1 MPTRDPMPPRN
12 PHHRFREA
20 DALLDA
26 ALDLPPAERLAFV
39 DRACAADPELHAA
52 VRRLLD
58 AHDRGGGFLD
68 VPAAAIGLPL
78 MDPSDVPAL
87 AAGRPPTRV
96 GPFRVVRE
104 IGRGGMG
111 AVYLGER
118 DDDQFRQR
126 VALKLVRGG
135 MGEEHL
141 VRRFL
146 EERRILAALEHPN
159 VARLVDGGITPDGLP
174 YFAMEYVDGEPI
186 TEYCDARRVPLE
198 GRLRLFLDV
207 CAAVQYAHRNLIV
220 HRDLKPS
227 NILVTGDGGVKL
239 LDFGI
244 ARLVGE
250 EGGAG
255 LTGTG
260 LRLMTPEYASPEQF
274 LGDPVTTQSDV
285 YSLGVLLYELLTGR
299 HPYRSTGTP
308 RHLIEQRVL
317 SLDPPSLS
325 AQARRPPA
333 AGEPSGP
340 DPETTEELALRR
352 GLTPQRLA
360 RRLRGDLD
368 TIVLKAIRKEPE
380 RRYQSVQELG
390 DDIRRYLTGLPVQA
404 RPETP
409 WYRARK
415 FAGRHR
421 TGVVVTVLALLMLQG
436 FALREVHLRRQAEGA
451 AVEAA
456 SAARRAEAVQ
466 DYLIRIFEVSD
477 PYGLTGERGDNITAR
492 TLLDRGAEQIADD
505 ASLDPDIQAALLG
518 VLGRVYTNL
527 GLFDQAAPLLEQ
539 TLAQRRGRFAAPH
552 PALADALAHLGD
564 HHLARSDYDG
574 AEPLLREALEQRR
587 LLFGDVHPAVA
598 ESLDRLAT
606 LKQQQS
612 LYDEAEALFREALDV
627 RRTVFGPD
635 HPEVGAGLHNLGL
648 VLWWKAEYEEAERL
662 YRDALA
668 VRRRALPVDHLST
681 SQTMHN
687 LAQVLQALGRT
698 DEAEAIFRESLAAKR
713 RTLGDAHPSVT
724 IHLNNL
730 GRLLWET
737 GQMDESEMLIREALR
752 LDRQIFGD
760 EHAFVAA
767 SLDHLG
773 AALRAKGDFDGAEAA
788 YGQALALNSR
798 LLGPTHSRTGLT
810 LNSIGLVR
818 YLAGDLDSAVA
829 SFQDALTIVEE
840 RFGEG
845 HPFTAAVT
853 VHMARAMTERGDA
866 ALAEPLLRAVIDRVA
881 PQLPRGRDQFA
892 LAHTGLG
899 RALIAQGRA
908 DEALAV
914 LAEARRLNTDY
925 FGDEDRRTAEAELGM
940 GVALM
945 ALERYPEAE
954 PLLLRSNRGLEASS
968 IRQPRLLAESRASLA
983 ALYRRTGRLAE
994 ATGSTP

>member
-1 MPTRDPMPPRN
+1 MPPRN
-12 PHHRFREA
+12 PRHRFGEA

-39 DRACAADPELHAA
+39 DRACASDPELHAA

-58 AHDRGGGFLD
+58 AHDRGEHFLE

-78 MDPSDVPAL
+78 MDQDDVPAL
-87 AAGRPPTRV
+87 AAGRAPTRV

-111 AVYLGER
+111 AVYLAER

-135 MGEEHL
+135 MGEEYL

-159 VARLVDGGITPDGLP
+159 VARLVDGGISPDGLP
-174 YFAMEYVDGEPI
+174 YFAMEYVEGEPI
-186 TEYCDARRVPLE
+186 TTYCDARRVPIE

-207 CAAVQYAHRNLIV
+207 CAAVEYAHRSLIV
-220 HRDLKPS
+220 HRDLKPG
-227 NILVTGDGGVKL
+227 NILVTGDGVVKL

-244 ARLVGE
+244 ARLVDD

-260 LRLMTPEYASPEQF
+260 VRLMTPEYASPEQF
-274 LGDPVTTQSDV
+274 LGKPVTTQSDV

-299 HPYRSTGTP
+299 HPYRSPGAP
-308 RHLIEQRVL
+308 RHVIEQRVL

-325 AQARRPPA
+325 AQAR
-333 AGEPSGP
+333 
-340 DPETTEELALRR
+340 TTGELAFGR

-368 TIVLKAIRKEPE
+368 TIVLKAVRKEPE
-380 RRYQSVQELG
+380 RRYPSVQELG
-390 DDIRRYLTGLPVQA
+390 ADIRRYLTGLPVQA

-421 TGVVVTVLALLMLQG
+421 AGVVVTVVALLLLQG
-436 FALREVHLRRQAEGA
+436 FALREAHLRRQAEAA

-477 PYGLTGERGDNITAR
+477 PYGLTGERGDDITAR
-492 TLLDRGAEQIADD
+492 TLLDRGAEQITVD

-527 GLFDQAAPLLEQ
+527 GLFEQAAPLLQQ
-539 TLAQRRGRFAAPH
+539 TLAQRRARFDAPH

-564 HHLARSDYDG
+564 HHLARSEYDD
-574 AEPLLREALEQRR
+574 AEPLLRDALEQRR

-606 LKQQQS
+606 LMQQQS
-612 LYDEAEALFREALDV
+612 LYDDAEALFREALDV
-627 RRTVFGPD
+627 RRATVGPD
-635 HPEVGAGLHNLGL
+635 HPDVGAGLHNLGL
-648 VLWWKAEYEEAERL
+648 VLWWKADYEEAERL

-668 VRRRALPVDHLST
+668 VRRRALPADHLFT

-687 LAQVLQALGRT
+687 LAQVLQTLGRT

-767 SLDHLG
+767 SLEHLG
-773 AALRAKGDFDGAEAA
+773 AALRARGDFGGAEAA
-788 YGQALALNSR
+788 YRQALALNSR
-798 LLGPTHSRTGLT
+798 LLGPTHAWTGLT
-810 LNSIGLVR
+810 LNSLGLVW
-818 YLAGDLDSAVA
+818 YGVGDLDSAIA
-829 SFQDALTIVEE
+829 SFQDALTIFEE
-840 RFGEG
+840 RFGPD
-845 HPFTAAVT
+845 HPFTAAAT
-853 VHMARAMTERGDA
+853 VHMARAMVERGNA
-866 ALAEPLLRAVIDRVA
+866 TAAEPLLRMVIERLG
-881 PQLPRGRDQFA
+881 PHLPRGRDQYV

-899 RALIAQGRA
+899 RALIARSRA

-914 LAEARRLNTDY
+914 LGEARRLGTDH
-925 FGDEDRRTAEAELGM
+925 FGEEDRRTAEAEHGL

-945 ALERYPEAE
+945 ALERYAEAE
-954 PLLLRSNRGLEASS
+954 PLLLRSNSRLEASP

-983 ALYRRTGRLAE
+983 DLYRRLGRVAD
-994 ATGSTP
+994 AARFDNAGVARNP

>member
-1 MPTRDPMPPRN
+1 
-12 PHHRFREA
+12 
-20 DALLDA
+20 
-26 ALDLPPAERLAFV
+26 
-39 DRACAADPELHAA
+39 
-52 VRRLLD
+52 
-58 AHDRGGGFLD
+58 
-68 VPAAAIGLPL
+68 
-78 MDPSDVPAL
+78 
-87 AAGRPPTRV
+87 
-96 GPFRVVRE
+96 
-104 IGRGGMG
+104 MG
-111 AVYLGER
+111 AVYLAER

-126 VALKLVRGG
+126 VALKLIRGG
-135 MGEEHL
+135 VADDHL
-141 VRRFL
+141 ARRFL

-159 VARLVDGGITPDGLP
+159 IARLVDGGITPDGLP
-174 YFAMEYVDGEPI
+174 YFAMEYVDGETI
-186 TEYCDARRVPLE
+186 TEYCDARRVPID

-207 CAAVQYAHRNLIV
+207 CAAVQHAHGNLIV
-220 HRDLKPS
+220 HRDLKPG
-227 NILVTGDGGVKL
+227 NILVTGDGCVKL

-244 ARLVGE
+244 ARLIDE
-250 EGGAG
+250 DAGAG

-260 LRLMTPEYASPEQF
+260 ARLMTPEYASPEQF
-274 LGDPVTTQSDV
+274 MGEPVTTRSDV

-299 HPYRSTGTP
+299 HPYRSPGAP
-308 RHLIEQRVL
+308 RHVLEQRVL
-317 SLDPPSLS
+317 SLDPPTLS

-333 AGEPSGP
+333 DVAPSGAGAES
-340 DPETTEELALRR
+340 PEVLALRR

-390 DDIRRYLTGLPVQA
+390 ADIRHYLTGLPVRA

-415 FAGRHR
+415 FAGRHQA
-421 TGVVVTVLALLMLQG
+421 GVVVTGLALLLLQG
-436 FALREVHLRRQAEGA
+436 FGLREVHLRRQAEA
-451 AVEAA
+451 SAVEAA

-492 TLLDRGAEQIADD
+492 TLLDRGAEQIAVD
-505 ASLDPDIQAALLG
+505 ASLDPDIRAALLG

-527 GLFDQAAPLLEQ
+527 GMFEQAAPLLQ
-539 TLAQRRGRFAAPH
+539 KTLAQRRARFDPPH

-564 HHLARSDYDG
+564 HHLARGEYDDAG
-574 AEPLLREALEQRR
+574 PLLREALEQRR
-587 LLFGDVHPAVA
+587 LLFGNVHPAVA

-606 LKQQQS
+606 LMQQQS
-612 LYDEAEALFREALDV
+612 LYDEAEALFREALEV
-627 RRTVFGPD
+627 RRAAFGPD
-635 HPEVGAGLHNLGL
+635 HPDVGTGLHNLGL
-648 VLWWKAEYEEAERL
+648 VLWWKADYEEAERL

-668 VRRRALPVDHLST
+668 VRLRALPVDHLST

-698 DEAEAIFRESLAAKR
+698 DEAETIFRESLAAKR

-773 AALRAKGDFDGAEAA
+773 AALRAKGDFEGAEAA
-788 YGQALALNSR
+788 YRQALALNTR

-810 LNSIGLVR
+810 LNSLGLVW
-818 YLAGDLDSAVA
+818 YGSGDLDSAVA
-829 SFQDALTIVEE
+829 SFHDALAIFEE
-840 RFGEG
+840 RFGPD
-845 HPFTAAVT
+845 HPFTAAAT
-853 VHMARAMTERGDA
+853 VHMARAMAERGEA
-866 ALAEPLLRAVIDRVA
+866 TPAESLFRTVIERLS
-881 PQLPRGRDQFA
+881 PHLPRGRDQYVV
-892 LAHTGLG
+892 AHTGLG
-899 RALIAQGRA
+899 RALIAQSRA

-914 LAEARRLNTDY
+914 LGEARRLSTDY
-925 FGDEDRRTAEAELGM
+925 FGETDRRTAEAELGL

-945 ALERYPEAE
+945 ALERYAEAE
-954 PLLLRSNRGLEASS
+954 PMLLRSNSGLEASA

-983 ALYRRTGRLAE
+983 DLYALLGPLA
-994 ATGSTP
+994 ARVSQSSVR